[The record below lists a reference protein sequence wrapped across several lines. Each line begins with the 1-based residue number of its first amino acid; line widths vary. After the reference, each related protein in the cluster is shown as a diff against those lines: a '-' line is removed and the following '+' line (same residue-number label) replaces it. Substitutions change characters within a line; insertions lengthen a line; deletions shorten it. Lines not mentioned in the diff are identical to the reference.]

1 MIRPGSLDVLPDCLD
16 YEAPRPAVQAYR
28 DYIGLAV
35 WTLMILT
42 IALPAAV
49 SGVEAVSSAACPLW
63 IIHGAEGRLLFA
75 C

>member
-16 YEAPRPAVQAYR
+16 YGDPPRTVEPETGPLLAIAFVVFMLAAF
-28 DYIGLAV
+28 GLGLLLV
-35 WTLMILT
+35 GQ
-42 IALPAAV
+42 V
-49 SGVEAVSSAACPLW
+49 CPLW